1 MELLLPHL
9 DGTLMNQVN
18 NVKTDGE
25 TNKQTIVAHTFPP
38 YRHRFHKWLEP
49 QRSAGLQN
57 VYLDPSYLVL
67 GTQHNPSPPLP
78 NFREHLYGVVRCI
91 SCPLTSLSR
100 EKHGRL
106 QIGKKIWAASSR
118 EGEPKYLHEKKLSHV
133 KGLPYPP
140 WQDNSPF
147 RESRTPRRVR
157 HLYVNG
163 RLSFSKE

>member
-1 MELLLPHL
+1 MYQL
-9 DGTLMNQVN
+9 
-18 NVKTDGE
+18 
-25 TNKQTIVAHTFPP
+25 
-38 YRHRFHKWLEP
+38 
-49 QRSAGLQN
+49 S
-57 VYLDPSYLVL
+57 
-67 GTQHNPSPPLP
+67 
-78 NFREHLYGVVRCI
+78 
-91 SCPLTSLSR
+91 LTSLSR
-100 EKHGRL
+100 ESMAGYKL
-106 QIGKKIWAASSR
+106 EKKIWAASSR